1 MMRGAFVN
9 SRSTVQPQRPRTS
22 LPFASLLFVVFGCSN
37 RARENDVVSV
47 SLAQILNNPMIKA
60 AVGSSLPGFDEIL
73 SSKERWAQTMIAA
86 RDMYVNMG
94 EAELEMMAKMMEQQ
108 MPGGGGG
115 LGGLGGAAPSTAA
128 KTEDSVDELDED

>member
-1 MMRGAFVN
+1 M
-9 SRSTVQPQRPRTS
+9 
-22 LPFASLLFVVFGCSN
+22 
-37 RARENDVVSV
+37 